1 MINSLSIIFPYYNEV
16 HRLKKSL
23 FKINSFLKK
32 KKFKELEI
40 IFVDD
45 GSTDNSK
52 KLIHEFIL
60 KKKIIYKKVHFKILN
75 LKRNF
80 GKGFAIK
87 QGVKYANN
95 DWVLTSDI
103 DHSVSLN
110 QIILWLACR
119 GGGGCCITKN
129 QDVYFGSRL
138 TRGAIAKRLK
148 IRDLLGSLF
157 RIISSVLFGSSI
169 MDTQCG
175 FKLYKKKCAKKIFS
189 NIITNGFSHDIEI
202 VNICMKF
209 NYKIK
214 ELPVKWTHMSGG
226 KLNII
231 YHPLIMLIEVIKIYF
246 RTQNKLKI

>member
-1 MINSLSIIFPYYNEV
+1 MINSLSIIFPYYNEAC
-16 HRLKKSL
+16 RLKKSL

-45 GSTDNSK
+45 GSTDNSN
-52 KLIHEFIL
+52 KLIQEFIL
-60 KKKIIYKKVHFKILN
+60 KKKIIYKKNHFKILN

-110 QIILWLACR
+110 EIILWGERCYL
-119 GGGGCCITKN
+119 TKN
-129 QDVYFGSRL
+129 YGVYFGSRL
-138 TRGAIAKRLK
+138 ARGSIVKKQK
-148 IRDLLGSLF
+148 IRNLLGYLL
-157 RIISSVLFGSSI
+157 RIISTILFGSSI

-175 FKLYKKKCAKKIFS
+175 FKLYKKKIAKKIFS
-189 NIITNGFSHDIEI
+189 KLITKGFSHDVEI
-202 VNICMKF
+202 VNICLKF

-231 YHPLIMLIEVIKIYF
+231 YDPLIMFIEIIKIYF
-246 RTQNKLKI
+246 SIKNKLPMLKSTF